1 MTKKKNHIYPE
12 ELPDNIT
19 TQEMDVGKQMGLSKD
34 VISKFIFW
42 QGEQWWQARMPPTD
56 KYPEYPDGRIYFT
69 KNARDPKV
77 LNFAVDQVNG
87 KARGNL
93 KWTDGEGGNP
103 QGRPRNSTSRI
114 TVKNVCDKMGAS
126 PVEMLTAVL
135 MSDVGTLR
143 KYGVRNPKE
152 ITLAQK
158 LSIAKYLS
166 DKLVPNLKPV
176 EIGEGG
182 DWEPNKPEGH
192 DTNDNTPQ
200 IQVYIPGKTERAV
213 SFAASEADIKEIESK
228 GVDRYLEEHEV
239 VDTEKDDDVL
249 VWSVDK
255 QHQH

>member
-103 QGRPRNSTSRI
+103 QGRPAGAKTRI
-114 TVKNVCDKMGAS
+114 SIKNVCDSMNTN
-126 PVEMLTAVL
+126 PVELLVAAVSGDIG
-135 MSDVGTLR
+135 MLR
-143 KYGVRNPKE
+143 KFGVKNPRDV
-152 ITLAQK
+152 TLAQK
-158 LSIAKYLS
+158 LSIARYLT

-176 EIGEGG
+176 EIGNDG
-182 DWEPNKPEGH
+182 DWEPNNIEGA

-200 IQVYIPGKTERAV
+200 IQVYIPSAGKPL
-213 SFAASEADIKEIESK
+213 SIKASKEDIEEIEATGIDS
-228 GVDRYLEEHEV
+228 YLEKHQVEEEST
-239 VDTEKDDDVL
+239 DL
-249 VWSVDK
+249 VWSLDNRE
-255 QHQH
+255 

>member
-19 TQEMDVGKQMGLSKD
+19 MQEMDIGKQMGLSKD

-56 KYPEYPDGRIYFT
+56 KYPEHPDGRVYFT

-103 QGRPRNSTSRI
+103 AGRPKNSTSRI
-114 TVKNVCDKMGAS
+114 TVKNVCDSMGAS

-143 KYGVRNPKE
+143 KYGVKNPKE

-176 EIGEGG
+176 EIGESG
-182 DWEPNKPEGH
+182 DWEPNKIASDSADEKR
-192 DTNDNTPQ
+192 NQ
-200 IQVYIPGKTERAV
+200 LQVYIPSVKKSV
-213 SFAASEADIKEIESK
+213 QIEATDEEVVEIERE
-228 GVDRYLEEHEV
+228 GVDKYIERHPELVDMDDGQEAKFVWEV
-239 VDTEKDDDVL
+239 PNE
-249 VWSVDK
+249 
-255 QHQH
+255 

>member
-1 MTKKKNHIYPE
+1 
-12 ELPDNIT
+12 
-19 TQEMDVGKQMGLSKD
+19 MDVGKQMGLSKD

-103 QGRPRNSTSRI
+103 HGRPAGAKTRI
-114 TVKNVCDKMGAS
+114 SIKNVCDSMNTN
-126 PVEMLTAVL
+126 PVELLVAAVSGDIG
-135 MSDVGTLR
+135 MLR
-143 KYGVRNPKE
+143 KFGVKNPRDV
-152 ITLAQK
+152 TLAQK
-158 LSIAKYLS
+158 LSIARYLT

-176 EIGEGG
+176 EIGNDG
-182 DWEPNKPEGH
+182 DWEPNNIEGA

-200 IQVYIPGKTERAV
+200 IQVYIPSAGKPL
-213 SFAASEADIKEIESK
+213 SIKASKEDIEEIEATGIDS
-228 GVDRYLEEHEV
+228 YLEKHQVEEEST
-239 VDTEKDDDVL
+239 DL
-249 VWSVDK
+249 VWSLDNRE
-255 QHQH
+255 

>member
-1 MTKKKNHIYPE
+1 
-12 ELPDNIT
+12 
-19 TQEMDVGKQMGLSKD
+19 
-34 VISKFIFW
+34 
-42 QGEQWWQARMPPTD
+42 MPPTD

-143 KYGVRNPKE
+143 KYGVKNPKE

-176 EIGEGG
+176 EIGNDG
-182 DWEPNKPEGH
+182 DWEPNKLEGH

-200 IQVYIPGKTERAV
+200 IQVYIPGKTEKAV
-213 SFAASEADIKEIESK
+213 SFSASEADIKEIESR
-228 GVDRYLEEHEV
+228 GVNQYLKEHEV
-239 VDTEKDDDVL
+239 SEPEEEDVL
-249 VWSVDK
+249 VWTIDK
-255 QHQH
+255 TSE

>member
-1 MTKKKNHIYPE
+1 MSKQKNHIYPE

-19 TQEMDVGKQMGLSKD
+19 MQEMDVGKQMGLSKD

-56 KYPEYPDGRIYFT
+56 KYPEYPDGRI
-69 KNARDPKV
+69 
-77 LNFAVDQVNG
+77 
-87 KARGNL
+87 
-93 KWTDGEGGNP
+93 
-103 QGRPRNSTSRI
+103 NSTSRI

-143 KYGVRNPKE
+143 KYGVKNPKE

-176 EIGEGG
+176 EIGNDG
-182 DWEPNKPEGH
+182 DWEPNKLEGH

-200 IQVYIPGKTERAV
+200 IQVYIPGKTEKAV
-213 SFAASEADIKEIESK
+213 SFSASEADIKEIESR
-228 GVDRYLEEHEV
+228 GVNQYLKEHEV
-239 VDTEKDDDVL
+239 SEPEEEDVL
-249 VWSVDK
+249 VWTIDK
-255 QHQH
+255 TSE

>member
-103 QGRPRNSTSRI
+103 AGRPKGVSRI
-114 TVKNVCDKMGAS
+114 SIKSVCDSMGVNPPELLVAIVS
-126 PVEMLTAVL
+126 GDIGA
-135 MSDVGTLR
+135 LR
-143 KYGVRNPKE
+143 KFGIKNPKD
-152 ITLAQK
+152 ITIAQK
-158 LSIAKYLS
+158 LSTARYLT
-166 DKLVPNLKPV
+166 DKLVPNLKPT
-176 EIGEGG
+176 EIGEDG
-182 DWEPNKPEGH
+182 DYKINLPES
-192 DTNDNTPQ
+192 NTEEKQVIQLYLPEKGSKVDISLSEREAEQ
-200 IQVYIPGKTERAV
+200 IRQLKNVEEVIDAEDVVLA
-213 SFAASEADIKEIESK
+213 KEIDS
-228 GVDRYLEEHEV
+228 LEDFN
-239 VDTEKDDDVL
+239 DT
-249 VWSVDK
+249 
-255 QHQH
+255 

>member
-56 KYPEYPDGRIYFT
+56 KYPEYPDGRVYFT

-103 QGRPRNSTSRI
+103 AGRPRGSSRI
-114 TVKNVCDKMGAS
+114 SIKSVCDSMGTNPVELLVATVSGDVGMLRKFGVKNPREV
-126 PVEMLTAVL
+126 
-135 MSDVGTLR
+135 
-143 KYGVRNPKE
+143 
-152 ITLAQK
+152 TLAQK
-158 LSIAKYLS
+158 LSIARYLT
-166 DKLVPNLKPV
+166 DKLVPNLKPT
-176 EIGEGG
+176 EIGEDG
-182 DWEPNKPEGH
+182 DYKINQIEKNEEERQTVQLYLPEKGSKVSI
-192 DTNDNTPQ
+192 TLSEREAEQ
-200 IQVYIPGKTERAV
+200 IRQLKDVDEYIDAEDVVLA
-213 SFAASEADIKEIESK
+213 KEI
-228 GVDRYLEEHEV
+228 DNLEDFNE
-239 VDTEKDDDVL
+239 
-249 VWSVDK
+249 
-255 QHQH
+255 

>member
-1 MTKKKNHIYPE
+1 MSKQKNHIYPE

-19 TQEMDVGKQMGLSKD
+19 MQEMDVGKQMGLSKD

-103 QGRPRNSTSRI
+103 KGRPKGSSRI
-114 TVKNVCDKMGAS
+114 SVKSVCDSMGVNPPELLVAIVSGDIGMLRKFGVKNPREV
-126 PVEMLTAVL
+126 
-135 MSDVGTLR
+135 
-143 KYGVRNPKE
+143 
-152 ITLAQK
+152 TLAQK
-158 LSIAKYLS
+158 LSIARYLT

-176 EIGEGG
+176 EIGNDG
-182 DWEPNKPEGH
+182 DWEPNRVASDHEDGKR
-192 DTNDNTPQ
+192 NQ
-200 IQVYIPGKTERAV
+200 LQVYIPSVKKAV
-213 SFAASEADIKEIESK
+213 QIEATDDEILEIERD
-228 GVDRYLEEHEV
+228 GVDKYIERHPELVDSDEEQDDKFVWEV
-239 VDTEKDDDVL
+239 QNE
-249 VWSVDK
+249 
-255 QHQH
+255 

>member
-19 TQEMDVGKQMGLSKD
+19 MQEMDIGKQMGLSKD
-34 VISKFIFW
+34 VISKFVFW

-103 QGRPRNSTSRI
+103 QGRPAGAKTRLSI
-114 TVKNVCDKMGAS
+114 KNVCDSMNTNPSELLVAIVS
-126 PVEMLTAVL
+126 
-135 MSDVGTLR
+135 SDIGTLR
-143 KYGVRNPKE
+143 KFGVKNPRD

-158 LSIAKYLS
+158 LSTARYLT

-176 EIGEGG
+176 EVSESG
-182 DWEPNKPEGH
+182 DWEPNKIEG
-192 DTNDNTPQ
+192 DQ
-200 IQVYIPGKTERAV
+200 E
-213 SFAASEADIKEIESK
+213 ESK
-228 GVDRYLEEHEV
+228 YQIHVFTPGLEEQIKKNPEIQEKGLERYLDDHKAEYHEEDEP
-239 VDTEKDDDVL
+239 DALIIFPNEE
-249 VWSVDK
+249 S
-255 QHQH
+255 

>member
-1 MTKKKNHIYPE
+1 
-12 ELPDNIT
+12 
-19 TQEMDVGKQMGLSKD
+19 
-34 VISKFIFW
+34 
-42 QGEQWWQARMPPTD
+42 MPPTD

-143 KYGVRNPKE
+143 KYGVKNPKE

-176 EIGEGG
+176 EIGNDG
-182 DWEPNKPEGH
+182 DWEPNKLEGH

-200 IQVYIPGKTERAV
+200 IQVYIPGKTEKAV
-213 SFAASEADIKEIESK
+213 SFSASEADIKEIESR
-228 GVDRYLEEHEV
+228 GVDQYLKEHEV
-239 VDTEKDDDVL
+239 SEPEEEDVL
-249 VWSVDK
+249 VWTIDK
-255 QHQH
+255 TSE